1 MSTNNVNSNFDSG
14 YTYGGYND
22 QHQYGGYP
30 QQQQQQYGGYPAQP
44 PQQPGYPYPAQQQQ
58 LGYVVGS
65 QQQFGNISSQGYVQ
79 QPPSSIGQFGDNKGV
94 NPPPYSVSVEG
105 VNTAGYSSESN
116 KQDDPFEALNSFS
129 DKAVRTAFIQKVYAI
144 LMCQLIVT
152 GAIMSAIMFVP
163 TIKE

>member
-30 QQQQQQYGGYPAQP
+30 QQQQQYGGYPAQP

-79 QPPSSIGQFGDNKGV
+79 QPPSSSGQFGDNKGV
-94 NPPPYSVSVEG
+94 NPPAYSVSVEG
-105 VNTAGYSSESN
+105 VNTVGYSSESN